1 MELIIWNR
9 TQKDIGQTHDY
20 WPLATEFIG
29 LLHKYCYSKRV
40 ELPNTWETVTIV
52 TTMSI
57 LSTELAQDIVTR
69 TMKIIP
75 YNVNVMDVSGSIIAS
90 GNPVRIGE
98 LHAGAMLALAKRLAV
113 EVDDAGARNMHG
125 AQPGINLPLTVNGQL
140 CGAVGLSGAPDEV
153 RQFGE
158 LVRLTAEMILE
169 QAQLTGELQ
178 RDSRYR
184 EAFVLKLIND
194 DGADHA
200 GLEAWAR
207 RLGVDF
213 GRTHLV
219 FVLEVNDK
227 AAGTVEAL
235 TEIQRLQM
243 RMLTRQPTALTA
255 AASSHEMVILDFY
268 DAPAAAQNQASGPA
282 PDDQA
287 RAQKRLQSL
296 SAMLKEEGGDA
307 HTLTMGIA
315 LTGIEGVA
323 ISYQSARAAARI
335 GRTRHPRGT
344 RFSYYEQAL
353 PVLLSG
359 LDAGWQ
365 AEQLKLPIARL
376 KAQDKNKELLQRTL
390 EAWFTHDGHPAA
402 TAQALHIHRNTL
414 DYRLRRIGEITGLDL
429 GRLEDRFLLY
439 VSALLTD
446 K

>member
-1 MELIIWNR
+1 
-9 TQKDIGQTHDY
+9 
-20 WPLATEFIG
+20 
-29 LLHKYCYSKRV
+29 
-40 ELPNTWETVTIV
+40 
-52 TTMSI
+52 MSI
-57 LSTELAQDIVTR
+57 LSTQLAQDIVTR

-90 GNPVRIGE
+90 GNPARIGE
-98 LHAGAMLALAKRLAV
+98 LHTGAMLALAKKLAV
-113 EVDDAGARNMHG
+113 EIDSASARNMHG

-184 EAFVLKLIND
+184 EAFVLKLINGD
-194 DGADHA
+194 DADHA

-219 FVLEVNDK
+219 FVLEVDDK

-243 RMLTRQPTALTA
+243 RMMTRQPTALTA
-255 AASSHEMVILDFY
+255 ATSSHEMVILDFH
-268 DAPAAAQNQASGPA
+268 DAPGTAKIQASGQTQDA
-282 PDDQA
+282 QA

-323 ISYQSARAAARI
+323 ISYQSARTAARI
-335 GRTRHPRGT
+335 GRARQPRGT
-344 RFSYYEQAL
+344 RFNYYEQAL

-359 LDAGWQ
+359 LGSGWQ
-365 AEQLKLPIARL
+365 ATQLKLPIARL
-376 KAQDKNKELLQRTL
+376 RAQDKSKELLQRTL

-402 TAQALHIHRNTL
+402 TAEALHIHRNTL

-446 K
+446 R

>member
-1 MELIIWNR
+1 MN
-9 TQKDIGQTHDY
+9 
-20 WPLATEFIG
+20 
-29 LLHKYCYSKRV
+29 
-40 ELPNTWETVTIV
+40 
-52 TTMSI
+52 I
-57 LSTELAQDIVTR
+57 LSTQLAQDIVTR

-90 GNPVRIGE
+90 GNPARIGE
-98 LHAGAMLALAKRLAV
+98 LHTGAMLALAKKLAV
-113 EVDDAGARNMHG
+113 EIDSASARNMHG
-125 AQPGINLPLTVNGQL
+125 AQPGINLPLTVNGEL

-169 QAQLTGELQ
+169 QAQLAGELQ
-178 RDSRYR
+178 RDTRYR

-194 DGADHA
+194 GGAERA
-200 GLEAWAR
+200 ELEAWAR

-213 GRTHLV
+213 GRPHLV
-219 FVLEVNDK
+219 FVLEVDGK

-243 RMLTRQPTALTA
+243 RMLTRQPSALTA
-255 AASSHEMVILDFY
+255 AAGSHEMVILDFH
-268 DAPAAAQNQASGPA
+268 DAPGTAKTQGQDA
-282 PDDQA
+282 QA
-287 RAQKRLQSL
+287 RAQKRLHAL
-296 SAMLKEEGGDA
+296 SAILREEGGDA

-315 LTGIEGVA
+315 LTGIDGVA
-323 ISYQSARAAARI
+323 ISYQSARTAARI
-335 GRTRHPRGT
+335 GRARHPRGN

-359 LDAGWQ
+359 LGSGWQ
-365 AEQLKLPIARL
+365 AAQLKLPIARL
-376 KAQDKNKELLQRTL
+376 QAQDKSKELLRRTL
-390 EAWFTHDGHPAA
+390 DAWFTHDGHPAA
-402 TAQALHIHRNTL
+402 TAEALHIHRNTL

-446 K
+446 G